1 MARQFSNGLVGTYK
15 GKEVYKITA
24 DEYCEHDRKEAD
36 VMFLIGQDLIYHG
49 YIVGGINDKGYLEM
63 LNRPIIYPA
72 QAAKLAAFDKPET
85 PSVKVEEVAPAAI
98 NSKIVDEYLASKKSV
113 DFFFEELNK

>member
-1 MARQFSNGLVGTYK
+1 MARQFGNGLVGTYK

-49 YIVGGINDKGYLEM
+49 YIVGGINNKGYLEM
-63 LNRPIIYPA
+63 LNRPIVYPT
-72 QAAKLAAFDKPET
+72 QAVKAAFDKRET
-85 PSVKVEEVAPAAI
+85 PSIEMEEVAPAAI

>member
-1 MARQFSNGLVGTYK
+1 MARQFNNGLVGTYK

-49 YIVGGINDKGYLEM
+49 YIVGGINNKGYLEM

-72 QAAKLAAFDKPET
+72 QAAKLATFDKPET

>member
-1 MARQFSNGLVGTYK
+1 MARQFGNGLVGTYK
-15 GKEVYKITA
+15 GKEVYKVTA
-24 DEYCEHDRKEAD
+24 EEYFEHDRKEAD
-36 VMFLIGQDLIYHG
+36 VMFLIGNDLIYHV
-49 YIVGGINDKGYLEM
+49 YIVGRQNDKGYLEM
-63 LNRPIIYPA
+63 LNRPIVYPI
-72 QAAKLAAFDKPET
+72 QAVQLTPFDKPET

>member
-1 MARQFSNGLVGTYK
+1 MARQFSNGIIGTYK
-15 GKEVYKITA
+15 GKDVYKIGV
-24 DEYCEHDRKEAD
+24 DEYLEHDRKEAD
-36 VMFLIGQDLIYHG
+36 VMFLIGKDLIYHG
-49 YIVGGINDKGYLEM
+49 YIVGRQNDKGYLEM
-63 LNRPIIYPA
+63 LNRPIVYPA
-72 QAAKLAAFDKPET
+72 QAAKLATFDKPET

>member
-15 GKEVYKITA
+15 DKEVYRITA
-24 DEYCEHDRKEAD
+24 EEYCEHDRKEAD
-36 VMFLIGQDLIYHG
+36 VMFLIGKDLIYHG
-49 YIVGGINDKGYLEM
+49 YIVGRQNDTGYLEM
-63 LNRPIIYPA
+63 LNRPIVYPA
-72 QAAKLAAFDKPET
+72 QAVKAAFDKYET
-85 PSVKVEEVAPAAI
+85 PSIKVEEVAPAAI